1 MYQGTNKTALSSQNQ
16 IAAAFLRLLQIHPYS
31 AISISAVCK
40 EANVSRQTFYTL
52 FESKENIVTYLLGKN
67 HSFSPAASCCSSSMT
82 ISALSR
88 EYSSYIIE
96 RREFLKLLVKNDI
109 IYLLHESLYNSF
121 MNCTAFLPGTD
132 RIVRAFGAEFVSGGL
147 SGIAK
152 IYLENENTTRSEL
165 ETIISELFSGSLFL

>member
-16 IAAAFLRLLQIHPYS
+16 IAAAFLRLLENCPYS
-31 AISISAVCK
+31 SISISAICK

-52 FESKENIVTYLLGKN
+52 FESKENIVTYMLGKK

-82 ISALSR
+82 ITVLSQ
-88 EYSSYIIE
+88 EYSSFIIE

-109 IYLLHESLYNSF
+109 IYLMHESLYNSF
-121 MNCTAFLPGTD
+121 MDCTAFLPGAD
-132 RIVRAFGAEFVSGGL
+132 HVVRAFGAEFVSGGL

-152 IYLENENTTRSEL
+152 IYLENEDTSREEL